1 MSSRLIFIWSHITS
15 HLILS
20 HLRLSYLIV
29 SYLILSHLILSYFIL
44 AYLILSYLF
53 LSYLILSYRILVYLI
68 SFLSYLICLFVYCL
82 NLVKFTT
89 VHRFSKHVSIKK
101 QSVEQCRSCHKL
113 HNKPSKHPHQAKNG
127 PTSRLPLPKKHPH
140 SSEKE
145 TPIQPHSTPFTPIRE
160 HYAPE
165 NKQFYNVNR
174 KKQTPIQR
182 MHLRLIYH

>member
-1 MSSRLIFIWSHITS
+1 MWAFSGTCCVSGVLLARPQNLSVQEQVFCDPPEDPGTVVTS
-15 HLILS
+15 LS
-20 HLRLSYLIV
+20 VTAFQVTRYRDLRTSQC
-29 SYLILSHLILSYFIL
+29 FGC
-44 AYLILSYLF
+44 
-53 LSYLILSYRILVYLI
+53 VYLPM
-68 SFLSYLICLFVYCL
+68 LRC
-82 NLVKFTT
+82 N
-89 VHRFSKHVSIKK
+89 FSSSLGRTYSILQLERHVVNNR
-101 QSVEQCRSCHKL
+101 SVRDFCHKL

-174 KKQTPIQR
+174 KTQTPIQR
-182 MHLRLIYH
+182 THLSLIYY